1 VAKIT
6 DGRDGREHNRSTD
19 DHATIEQRP
28 GREIVMTSPPVDL
41 QGTIPETPAIAIL
54 EDWTPSGHDLWKFQ
68 TSDGYLGN
76 AYWRVAG
83 AAIVVTRPDGTELF
97 RKTWSSREI
106 FPNAW
111 PGMFEW
117 LKGHVLA
124 RILADRAK
132 RETGDPSP
140 TTASG

>member
-1 VAKIT
+1 MNSAPI
-6 DGRDGREHNRSTD
+6 
-19 DHATIEQRP
+19 
-28 GREIVMTSPPVDL
+28 DL
-41 QGTIPETPAIAIL
+41 QGMNTETPATAIL
-54 EDWTPSGHDLWKFQ
+54 EDWTPSGHDMWKFQ
-68 TSDGYLGN
+68 TGDGYVGK
-76 AYWRVAG
+76 AYWRVTG

-124 RILADRAK
+124 RLLADRAK
-132 RETGDPSP
+132 GEHTDGSP
-140 TTASG
+140 KNSSG